1 MAVGDSVMR
10 RFRQRAGLTQEALA
24 ERSGVSTRTIRG
36 LETGDR
42 PNPQLGSL
50 RLLADAMNL
59 SPADRDELM
68 ASVLGAPSVPRQLP
82 AVPTEFTGREA
93 ELAQLDAAAGAAST
107 VVISAIAGAGGI
119 GKTWLAAQWAHRRLD
134 RFPDGQ
140 LFVDLRGF
148 SPDSDP
154 VEPLTALRGFLDAL
168 GVDTARVTGD
178 VQEHAARYRSEVA
191 GKRLLIVLDN
201 AASADQ
207 VVPLLPG
214 TSTCTVLVTSRQT
227 LSVLLHRH
235 NALHLPLAAL
245 DEADAH
251 EFLVNALGAERVAA
265 EPAAAAELLEA
276 CGRYPLALAVM
287 VGRARNRNSL
297 ALAAEL
303 REHGLDALTNVLSW
317 SLRALTD
324 EQRTVFALL
333 GAAPG
338 ADIGLPAAVSLTGL
352 SRPQVTRVLR
362 ALVEASL
369 LTRLANGRY
378 AMHDLIRDFAARQEV
393 SGREAA
399 LGRVLDFY
407 LHTANAAAQQID
419 PQPLDLAPT
428 DVEPQP
434 IPDVPTALAWFD
446 DELPNLLAAQR
457 VASGVAVWQL
467 ARTVNSFLYRRGRHH
482 DRLAVWQTALAA
494 DLPDS
499 ARASAHGLL
508 GRAYGALDRF
518 EDATEHFEQALA
530 LAGDDALQQANTHR
544 MLAAAWEQR
553 GDDRIAL
560 DHTGRAL
567 ALYRKLDEPVWEA
580 DAVNAMGWL
589 SARLGEYDDARVHC
603 EQAVILQRRNGYR
616 DGEAAALD
624 SLGLIAHRTGRHAA
638 SVDYYEQSLAI
649 FRDVG
654 NTVYAAAA
662 LDGIGHPFA
671 ALGRYDDARAAWGEA
686 LLLFQEQ
693 GRAAAADRVW
703 RQLDSLDHTTAG

>member
-1 MAVGDSVMR
+1 MSDGVGDSVVR

-50 RLLADAMNL
+50 RQLADAMSL
-59 SPADRDELM
+59 SPEDRDELM
-68 ASVLGAPSVPRQLP
+68 ASVLGVPSVPRQLP
-82 AVPTEFTGREA
+82 AVPAGFTGREA
-93 ELAQLDAAAGAAST
+93 ELAQLDAASST

-119 GKTWLAAQWAHRRLD
+119 GKTWLAARWGHRRID

-154 VEPLTALRGFLDAL
+154 LDPLTALRAFLDAL

-178 VQEHAARYRSEVA
+178 VYEHAARYRSEVA

-201 AASADQ
+201 AATADQ

-214 TSTCTVLVTSRQT
+214 TPTCKVLVTSRRT
-227 LSVLLHRH
+227 LSTLLHRH
-235 NALHLPLAAL
+235 NAQHLPLAAL
-245 DEADAH
+245 DEAEAH
-251 EFLVNALGAERVAA
+251 EFLVNALGADRVAA
-265 EPAAAAELLEA
+265 EPAAAAELIEA

-287 VGRARNRNSL
+287 VGRARHRNSL
-297 ALAAEL
+297 ELAAEL

-333 GAAPG
+333 GSAPG
-338 ADIGLPAAVSLTGL
+338 ADIGLPAAVSLTGR
-352 SRPQVTRVLR
+352 SKPQLTRILR
-362 ALVEASL
+362 ALTEASL

-393 SGREAA
+393 PDRDTA
-399 LGRVLDFY
+399 LRRVLDFY

-419 PQPLDLAPT
+419 PQPLDLAAT
-428 DVEPQP
+428 SVEPQP
-434 IPDVPTALAWFD
+434 IPDVSTALAWFD
-446 DELPNLLAAQR
+446 AELPNLLAAQR
-457 VASGVAVWQL
+457 VAAGLEVWQL

-494 DLPDS
+494 DLPDA

-508 GRAYGALDRF
+508 GRAYGALGRF

-553 GDDRIAL
+553 GDDRVAMK
-560 DHTGRAL
+560 HTSQAL
-567 ALYRKLDEPVWEA
+567 ALYRTLDEPVWEA
-580 DAVNAMGWL
+580 DAVNSMGWYA
-589 SARLGEYDDARVHC
+589 ARLGDFDDARRHC
-603 EQAVILQRRNGYR
+603 ERALAMQRRNGYR

-638 SVDYYEQSLAI
+638 SVDCYEQSLAI

-654 NTVYAAAA
+654 NTMYAAVA

-671 ALGRYDDARAAWGEA
+671 AIGRLDDARAAWGEA

-693 GRAAAADRVW
+693 GRDADADRVR
-703 RQLDSLDHTTAG
+703 RQLDALDHTTAG

>member
-1 MAVGDSVMR
+1 MSDGVGDSVVR

-50 RLLADAMNL
+50 RQLADAMSL
-59 SPADRDELM
+59 SPEDRDELM
-68 ASVLGAPSVPRQLP
+68 ASVLGVPSVPRQLP
-82 AVPTEFTGREA
+82 AVPAGFTGREA
-93 ELAQLDAAAGAAST
+93 ELAQLDVASST

-119 GKTWLAAQWAHRRLD
+119 GKTWLAARWGHRRID

-154 VEPLTALRGFLDAL
+154 LDPLTALRGFLDAL

-178 VQEHAARYRSEVA
+178 VHEHAARYRSEVA
-191 GKRLLIVLDN
+191 NKRLLIVLDN
-201 AASADQ
+201 AATADQ

-214 TSTCTVLVTSRQT
+214 TPTCKVLVTSRRT
-227 LSVLLHRH
+227 LSTLLHRH
-235 NALHLPLAAL
+235 NAQHLPLAAL
-245 DEADAH
+245 DEAEAH
-251 EFLVNALGAERVAA
+251 EFLVNALGADRVAA
-265 EPAAAAELLEA
+265 EPAAAAELIEA

-287 VGRARNRNSL
+287 VGRARHRNSL
-297 ALAAEL
+297 ELAAEL

-333 GAAPG
+333 GSAPG
-338 ADIGLPAAVSLTGL
+338 ADIGLPAAVSLTGR
-352 SRPQVTRVLR
+352 SKPQLTGILR
-362 ALVEASL
+362 ALTEASL

-378 AMHDLIRDFAARQEV
+378 AMHDLIRGFAARQEV
-393 SGREAA
+393 PNRAAA
-399 LGRVLDFY
+399 LRRVLDFY

-428 DVEPQP
+428 SVEPQP
-434 IPDVPTALAWFD
+434 IPDVPTALSWFD
-446 DELPNLLAAQR
+446 AELPNLLAAQR
-457 VASGVAVWQL
+457 VAAGVEVWQL

-494 DLPDS
+494 DLPDA

-508 GRAYGALDRF
+508 GRAYGALGRF

-530 LAGDDALQQANTHR
+530 GGDALQQANTHR

-553 GDDRIAL
+553 GDDRVAL
-560 DHTGRAL
+560 EHTGQAL
-567 ALYRKLDEPVWEA
+567 ALYRTLDQPVWEA
-580 DAVNAMGWL
+580 DAVNSMGWYA
-589 SARLGEYDDARVHC
+589 ARLGDFDDARRHC
-603 EQAVILQRRNGYR
+603 EQALAMQRRNGYR

-654 NTVYAAAA
+654 NTMYAAVA

-671 ALGRYDDARAAWGEA
+671 AIGRLDDARAAWGEA

-693 GRAAAADRVW
+693 GRDADADRVR
-703 RQLDSLDHTTAG
+703 RQLDALDHTTAG